1 MKTIR
6 SGNTTQV
13 FLTDK
18 EFKVYEKI
26 YDYKSLGLPMKQLMN
41 ELKEKYTASQI
52 SVGIKAYNMW
62 KSGAEISKSGGYDEP
77 NVHPQTGYWA
87 TAKLR
92 LDN

>member
-62 KSGAEISKSGGYDEP
+62 KSGAEILRSGGYDEP
-77 NVHPQTGYWA
+77 NLRTEPYWA
-87 TAKLR
+87 GLTKL
-92 LDN
+92 